1 MHGGAVNDAGHERL
15 RAIEAEIAAVQEAVA
30 IAMVTPMVFRQAV
43 DLQALERERGALCG
57 RLADLLAAQS
67 LQGALLGE
75 AMRSAEDE
83 LIRSVPKKYQS
94 EGWREVT
101 LRFAQG
107 HRITVVARYFR
118 QKARRRRRGGYPG
131 LLLLGIHDRCT
142 PTLAAEVSRLATALG
157 SFDEA
162 QQELRGRGIELDRKT
177 VRQLTR
183 HLASRARV
191 AQQAQETPLGQRLCG
206 RRVVVSCD
214 GGRMRIRRRKRG
226 RHTAKGRARYRGD
239 WQEPKLLMIYVVD
252 PAGRL
257 EKDFTPWIDGTL
269 CGPKAVFGLIAAY
282 LRRLGVTEA
291 DRVLFVADGAHWIW
305 LRIAALVRALGLRP
319 EQVEQLIDFYHAV
332 QHLGEIVRHCT
343 HWTEAMRRGWLKDQ
357 RRNLLKGQ
365 LGRVLDAIDSVCR
378 ARHAPELS
386 RERRYFLR
394 NRARMGYARLSEQH
408 WPIGSGAM
416 ESAMRRVVNLRLKGN
431 GIFWNRE
438 TAEEMLML
446 RSYYKAGHWDTLTTL
461 AFTPALA
468 A

>member
-30 IAMVTPMVFRQAV
+30 MAMVTPIVLRQAV
-43 DLQALERERGALCG
+43 DLQVLERERGALCG

-107 HRITVVARYFR
+107 HRITVMARYFR

-162 QQELRGRGIELDRKT
+162 RQDLRGRGIELDCKT
-177 VRQLTR
+177 VRPLTR
-183 HLASRARV
+183 RLASRARV
-191 AQQAQETPLGQRLCG
+191 AQQAQQTPLGQRLCG
-206 RRVVVSCD
+206 CRVVVSSD

-239 WQEPKLLMIYVVD
+239 WHEPKLLMIYVVD
-252 PAGRL
+252 QAGRL
-257 EKDFTPWIDGTL
+257 EQDFTPWIDGTL
-269 CGPKAVFGLIAAY
+269 CGPQAVFGLIAAY

-319 EQVEQLIDFYHAV
+319 EQVEQLIDCYHAV

-343 HWTEAMRRGWLKDQ
+343 HWTEAMRRAWLKDQ
-357 RRNLLKGQ
+357 RRNLLQGQ
-365 LGRVLDAIDSVCR
+365 LGRVLDAMASVCCARHTPELIR
-378 ARHAPELS
+378 ARL
-386 RERRYFLR
+386 YFQR
-394 NRARMGYARLSEQH
+394 NRARMAYARLSEQH

-461 AFTPALA
+461 AFTPSLA